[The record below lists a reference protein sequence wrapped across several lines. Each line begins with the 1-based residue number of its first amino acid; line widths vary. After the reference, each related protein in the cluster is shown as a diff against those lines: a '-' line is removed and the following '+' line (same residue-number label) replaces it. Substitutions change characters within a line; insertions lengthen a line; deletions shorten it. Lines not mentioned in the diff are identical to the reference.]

1 MIIFDEIAKVPRLA
15 DAEASGD
22 VNAHGPLLAA
32 IRQLQLT
39 AEKPVETTS
48 RVNFQVRIHS
58 PELREFP
65 VTT

>member
-39 AEKPVETTS
+39 AKPVETTS